1 MGNIQLDKA
10 LIVFKIIVLP
20 VVLLPFS
27 IEKFEGFCLVFLL
40 VASAPI
46 FNDLMTLSG
55 MGRGVIVW
63 DFLTTPVLMLKTLCV
78 PWRLPVGPR
87 NMPGNVQ
94 ERMVLVMVGSLCAST
109 YEPKVA
115 LQCLS
120 KSSSRPRTISWGE
133 YFLDTP
139 AATGRLF
146 NQSTAK

>member
-63 DFLTTPVLMLKTLCV
+63 VFLTTPVFMSKTLCV
-78 PWRLPVGPR
+78 PWQLPVGPR

-94 ERMVLVMVGSLCAST
+94 GCIVLAMVR
-109 YEPKVA
+109 
-115 LQCLS
+115 
-120 KSSSRPRTISWGE
+120 SSW
-133 YFLDTP
+133 
-139 AATGRLF
+139 ATM
-146 NQSTAK
+146 